1 MNNKDLIKI
10 IECIEVYFDK
20 KLKELEIIEIEKILQ
35 DYTYQ
40 SFCDEIKNTLL
51 MCKSFSLNE
60 LHRIVNN
67 NKVAMRFLKDSGKK
81 TWEEFY
87 SNYEALK

>member
-10 IECIEVYFDK
+10 IECIEVYFDR
-20 KLKELEIIEIEKILQ
+20 KLKELEIIELEKILK

-51 MCKSFSLNE
+51 LSKSFSLNE

-67 NKVAMRFLKDSGKK
+67 NKVAMRFLQESGKK
-81 TWEEFY
+81 SWEDFY
-87 SNYEALK
+87 CNLKA

>member
-10 IECIEVYFDK
+10 IECIEVYFDR
-20 KLKELEIIEIEKILQ
+20 KLKELEIIELEKVLE

-40 SFCDEIKNTLL
+40 SFCNEIKDTLL
-51 MCKSFSLNE
+51 LSKNFSLNE

-67 NKVAMRFLKDSGKK
+67 NKVSMRFLQESGKK
-81 TWEEFY
+81 SWEDFY
-87 SNYEALK
+87 CNLKA